1 MPPDVNKVTIEV
13 YVNFHAI
20 HSLSSEQSREE
31 RERERERERKRER
44 KAEIRSVKLSQD

>member
-31 RERERERERKRER
+31 REREREREKE
-44 KAEIRSVKLSQD
+44 KEKLR